1 MYQTAKTFGQRPSQ
15 IAQID
20 GDPWLAYQF
29 DSAVALVGGAIENA
43 AQETVNVGTEKEPKW
58 KPRYT
63 MQQLLD
69 PEFRLPTNGNGR
81 NNAPIENDVKGIQGI
96 MFDEV

>member
-69 PEFRLPTNGNGR
+69 PEFRLPSKANEYS
-81 NNAPIENDVKGIQGI
+81 APIESDVKGVQGI